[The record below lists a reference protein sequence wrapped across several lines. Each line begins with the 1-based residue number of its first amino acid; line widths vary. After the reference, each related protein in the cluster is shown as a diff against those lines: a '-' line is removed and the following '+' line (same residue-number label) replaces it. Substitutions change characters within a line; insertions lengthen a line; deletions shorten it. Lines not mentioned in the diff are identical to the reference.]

1 MKVRKYLMANVS
13 GRKDSKIPFLKTV
26 TGMSL
31 ISYAILLF
39 VFVFTIT
46 SVVSKTQQ
54 ISNAAESV
62 TEDLESMLT
71 NIRVFEVDMRILDN
85 DGFALAAMYDTLLYL
100 KDDSGQS
107 QVEFKID
114 EMNTCITEMSDAV
127 SSLETLFNNYRG
139 SAETVA
145 TAKETTKVLKDAY
158 TDYKKGYESVISAAK
173 TGDTSTIVG
182 VVYGDAATLLATMKE
197 QLDILNVESGKLAD
211 QMKDY
216 IAITSA
222 SAFVIINT
230 MMVVYLIVII
240 LCLIFNNKMIGKK
253 VKEISNEINNII
265 QDIKKNKGDLTAR
278 VQTKTSSELVYIK
291 DGFNEFIV
299 TLQDILGE
307 VKNGTESLKTSSGN
321 MTNQIALAR
330 DNITNT
336 SAALEELSAS
346 METVSSTASVIDNS
360 LSDVNNA
367 TESINTRVEDGATK
381 TKEIQTEANKIKNDA
396 QQKKNNTGN
405 KMKTLSGVLEQ
416 SVKDSEKVKQINEL
430 TNVILD
436 IASQT
441 NLLALNAS
449 IEAARAGEAGRGF
462 AVVAEEISTLAD
474 NSRETAGNIQNIS
487 NEVTTAVNSLA
498 DNAMQVLDF
507 INKTVLA
514 DYDEYVG
521 IGEKYEETAIY
532 INEMLEG
539 IDGQVQ
545 SLNSAMNEMS
555 SSVENITRSVQ
566 ESSEAISQ
574 SAENSQ
580 DIVYEIN
587 DISVAMDTNNDVT
600 RKLDEAT
607 HKFEKY

>member
-1 MKVRKYLMANVS
+1 MANDS

-26 TGMSL
+26 AGMSL
-31 ISYAILLF
+31 ISYVILLC

-46 SVVSKTQQ
+46 SVVNKTQK
-54 ISNAAESV
+54 ISNSARSV
-62 TEDLESMLT
+62 TEDLESLLT
-71 NIRVFEVDMRILDN
+71 DLRVFEVDMRILDN
-85 DGFALAAMYDTLLYL
+85 DGFALAAMYDTLLNL
-100 KDDSGQS
+100 KNDSGQS
-107 QVEFKID
+107 QVETKID
-114 EMNTCITEMSDAV
+114 EMNTCLTEMSDAV
-127 SSLETLFNNYRG
+127 SGLETVINDYKG

-145 TAKETTKVLKDAY
+145 TAKEATKVLKDAY
-158 TDYKKGYESVISAAK
+158 ADYKKEYESVVSAAK
-173 TGDTSTIVG
+173 TGDTLTIVG
-182 VVYGDAATLLATMKE
+182 VVYGDASTLLATMKG
-197 QLDILNVESGKLAD
+197 QLEILNEESGKLAD
-211 QMKDY
+211 KMKEH
-216 IAITSA
+216 IERTSD

-240 LCLIFNNKMIGKK
+240 LCLIFNHNMIGKK
-253 VKEISNEINNII
+253 VKEISNEINDII
-265 QDIKKNKGDLTAR
+265 QNIKKNKGDLTAR
-278 VQTKTSSELVYIK
+278 VQTKTSSELIHIK
-291 DGFNEFIV
+291 DGFNDFIE
-299 TLQDILGE
+299 TLQVILGE
-307 VKNGTESLKTSSGN
+307 VKNGTESLKDSSEN

-346 METVSSTASVIDNS
+346 METVSQTASIIDNR
-360 LSDVNNA
+360 LSDVNRA
-367 TESINTRVEDGATK
+367 TGNINSQIESGTSK
-381 TKEIQTEANKIKNDA
+381 TKEIQSEANNIKNDA

-405 KMKTLSGVLEQ
+405 KMKTLSSVLEE

-507 INKTVLA
+507 INTTVLA
-514 DYDEYVG
+514 DYDGYVG
-521 IGEKYEETAIY
+521 IGEKYEETASY
-532 INEMLEG
+532 INEMLSD

-545 SLNSAMNEMS
+545 DLNTAMHEMS
-555 SSVENITRSVQ
+555 SSVENITKSVQ

-587 DISVAMDTNNDVT
+587 DISSAMDTNNEVT
-600 RKLDEAT
+600 RTLDKT
-607 HKFEKY
+607 TQKFEKY

>member
-1 MKVRKYLMANVS
+1 MANVS
-13 GRKDSKIPFLKTV
+13 GKKESKIPFLKTV

-31 ISYAILLF
+31 ISYAILLC

-46 SVVSKTQQ
+46 SVVAKTKR
-54 ISNAAESV
+54 ISNAARNV
-62 TEDLESMLT
+62 TENLESMLT
-71 NIRVFEVDMRILDN
+71 DLRVFEVDVRILDN
-85 DGFALAAMYDTLLYL
+85 DGFALASMYDTLLNL
-100 KDDSGQS
+100 KNDSGQS
-107 QVEFKID
+107 QVETKID
-114 EMNTCITEMSDAV
+114 EMNTCLTEMSDAV
-127 SSLETLFNNYRG
+127 SGLETVINGYRG
-139 SAETVA
+139 RAETAA
-145 TAKETTKVLKDAY
+145 TAKEATKVLKDAY
-158 TDYKKGYESVISAAK
+158 ADYKKEYESVVSAAK
-173 TGDTSTIVG
+173 TGDKSTIKG
-182 VVYGDAATLLATMKE
+182 VVYGDAVTLLVTMKE
-197 QLDILNVESGKLAD
+197 QLDIINEESVKLAD
-211 QMKDY
+211 EMKEFID
-216 IAITSA
+216 ITAS
-222 SAFVIINT
+222 SAFSIINIM
-230 MMVVYLIVII
+230 MMVYLVVII
-240 LCLIFNNKMIGKK
+240 LCLIFNNNVVGKK

-307 VKNGTESLKTSSGN
+307 VKNGTESLKTSSAN
-321 MTNQIALAR
+321 MTSQIALAR

-346 METVSSTASVIDNS
+346 METVSSTASMIDNS
-360 LSDVNNA
+360 LSDVNVA
-367 TESINTRVEDGATK
+367 TESINTKVEDGSSK

>member
-1 MKVRKYLMANVS
+1 MANVS
-13 GRKDSKIPFLKTV
+13 GGKDSKIPFLKTV
-26 TGMSL
+26 AGMSV

-54 ISNAAESV
+54 ISNSAKSI

-71 NIRVFEVDMRILDN
+71 DLRVFEVDMRILDN

-107 QVEFKID
+107 QVEFKIN
-114 EMNTCITEMSDAV
+114 EMNTCLTEMSDAV
-127 SSLETLFNNYRG
+127 SGLETVINDYKG
-139 SAETVA
+139 SAETAA
-145 TAKETTKVLKDAY
+145 TAKEATKVLKDTYA
-158 TDYKKGYESVISAAK
+158 DYKKEYESVVSAAK
-173 TGDTSTIVG
+173 TGDTLTIVG
-182 VVYGDAATLLATMKE
+182 VVYGDASTLLATMKE
-197 QLDILNVESGKLAD
+197 QLEILNEESVKLAD
-211 QMKDY
+211 QMKEY
-216 IAITSA
+216 IEKTSA

-240 LCLIFNNKMIGKK
+240 LCLIFNHNMVGKK
-253 VKEISNEINNII
+253 VKEISNEINDII
-265 QDIKKNKGDLTAR
+265 QDIKNNKGDLTAR

-321 MTNQIALAR
+321 MTSQIALAR

-346 METVSSTASVIDNS
+346 METVSSTASIIDNS
-360 LSDVNNA
+360 LSDVNVA
-367 TESINTRVEDGATK
+367 TESINTRVEDGTSK

>member
-1 MKVRKYLMANVS
+1 
-13 GRKDSKIPFLKTV
+13 
-26 TGMSL
+26 
-31 ISYAILLF
+31 
-39 VFVFTIT
+39 
-46 SVVSKTQQ
+46 
-54 ISNAAESV
+54 
-62 TEDLESMLT
+62 
-71 NIRVFEVDMRILDN
+71 
-85 DGFALAAMYDTLLYL
+85 
-100 KDDSGQS
+100 
-107 QVEFKID
+107 
-114 EMNTCITEMSDAV
+114 
-127 SSLETLFNNYRG
+127 
-139 SAETVA
+139 
-145 TAKETTKVLKDAY
+145 
-158 TDYKKGYESVISAAK
+158 
-173 TGDTSTIVG
+173 
-182 VVYGDAATLLATMKE
+182 MKE
-197 QLDILNVESGKLAD
+197 QLDIINVESIKLAD
-211 QMKDY
+211 QMKHY
-216 IAITSA
+216 IARCSS
-222 SAFVIINT
+222 SAFAIINV
-230 MMVVYLIVII
+230 MMMVYLIVII
-240 LCLIFNNKMIGKK
+240 LCLIFNNNVVGKK

-265 QDIKKNKGDLTAR
+265 QNIKNNKGDLTAR

-321 MTNQIALAR
+321 MTSQIALAR

-346 METVSSTASVIDNS
+346 METVSSTASIIDSS
-360 LSDVNNA
+360 LSDVNIA
-367 TESINTRVEDGATK
+367 TESINTKVEDGASK

-405 KMKTLSGVLEQ
+405 KMKTLSSVLEQ

-566 ESSEAISQ
+566 EASEAISQ
-574 SAENSQ
+574 SADNSQ

-587 DISVAMDTNNDVT
+587 DISVAMDTNNEVT
-600 RKLDEAT
+600 NKLDDST
-607 HKFEKY
+607 KKFTTF

>member
-26 TGMSL
+26 TGMSM
-31 ISYAILLF
+31 ISYAILLC

-46 SVVSKTQQ
+46 SVVAKTKR
-54 ISNAAESV
+54 ISNAARNV
-62 TEDLESMLT
+62 TENLESMLT
-71 NIRVFEVDMRILDN
+71 DLRVFEVDVRILDN
-85 DGFALAAMYDTLLYL
+85 DGFALAAMYDTLLFL

-107 QVEFKID
+107 LVDSYID
-114 EMNTCITEMSDAV
+114 EMNTCLTEMSDAV
-127 SSLETLFNNYRG
+127 SGLETVINGYQGR
-139 SAETVA
+139 AETVA
-145 TAKETTKVLKDAY
+145 TAKEATKVLKDVYA
-158 TDYKKGYESVISAAK
+158 DYKKEYESVVSAAK
-173 TGDTSTIVG
+173 TGDKSTIKG
-182 VVYGDAATLLATMKE
+182 VVYGDASTLLATIKE
-197 QLDILNVESGKLAD
+197 QLEILNEESGKIAD
-211 QMKDY
+211 EMKEFID
-216 IAITSA
+216 ITAS
-222 SAFVIINT
+222 SAFSIINI
-230 MMVVYLIVII
+230 MMMVYLIVII
-240 LCLIFNNKMIGKK
+240 LCLIFNNNMIGKK

-265 QDIKKNKGDLTAR
+265 QDIKNNKGDLTAR

-321 MTNQIALAR
+321 MTSQIALAR

-346 METVSSTASVIDNS
+346 METVSSTASIIDSS
-360 LSDVNNA
+360 LSDVNVA
-367 TESINTRVEDGATK
+367 TESINTKVEDGSTK
-381 TKEIQTEANKIKNDA
+381 TKEIQTEANKIKNEA

>member
-1 MKVRKYLMANVS
+1 MKARNLFMANS
-13 GRKDSKIPFLKTV
+13 NGGKGHKIPFLKTV
-26 TGMSL
+26 AGMSV
-31 ISYAILLF
+31 ISYALLLI
-39 VFVFTIT
+39 VFLVTIG
-46 SVVSKTQQ
+46 SVITKTKD
-54 ISNAAESV
+54 ITKSADN
-62 TEDLESMLT
+62 TTKDLNKLLT
-71 NIRVFEVDMRILDN
+71 DLRVFEVDMRIIDN
-85 DGFALAAMYDTLLYL
+85 DGFALASMYDTLLFL
-100 KDDSGQS
+100 KDDSGTN
-107 QVEFKID
+107 QVDQK
-114 EMNTCITEMSDAV
+114 ITEMKTCVSEMTSAV
-127 SSLETLFNNYRG
+127 AELE
-139 SAETVA
+139 E
-145 TAKETTKVLKDAY
+145 VL
-158 TDYKKGYESVISAAK
+158 TDYKGDKDDAATALEAVEVLKETYADYKTEYESVITAAG
-173 TGDTSTIVG
+173 TGDTTTIIG
-182 VVYGDAATLLATMKE
+182 VVYGNASTYLATMKA
-197 QLDILNVESGKLAD
+197 QL
-211 QMKDY
+211 
-216 IAITSA
+216 
-222 SAFVIINT
+222 VIINDEVAT
-230 MMVVYLIVII
+230 LSEKMTEYIQTTSDDAMMVINIMTVIYVLVII
-240 LCLIFNNKMIGKK
+240 FCLWFNYQQIGKK
-253 VKEISNEINNII
+253 VNQISSEINVII
-265 QDIKKNKGDLTAR
+265 QNIKKNKGDLTAR
-278 VQTKTSSELVYIK
+278 VETKTSSELIHIK
-291 DGFNEFIV
+291 DGFNEFTE

-307 VKNGTESLKTSSGN
+307 VKNGTESLKDSSEN

-346 METVSSTASVIDNS
+346 METVSQTASIIDNR
-360 LSDVNNA
+360 LSDVNRA
-367 TESINTRVEDGATK
+367 TGNINSQIEDGTSK
-381 TKEIQTEANKIKNDA
+381 TKEIQSEANNIKNDA

-405 KMKTLSGVLEQ
+405 KMKTLSSVLEE

-507 INKTVLA
+507 INTTVLA
-514 DYDEYVG
+514 DYDGYVG
-521 IGEKYEETAIY
+521 IGEKYEETASY
-532 INEMLEG
+532 INEMLSD

-545 SLNSAMNEMS
+545 DLNTAMHEMS

-587 DISVAMDTNNDVT
+587 DISAAMDTNNEVT
-600 RKLDEAT
+600 RNLDKTT

>member
-1 MKVRKYLMANVS
+1 MKVRNYLMANVS
-13 GRKDSKIPFLKTV
+13 GGKDSKIPFLKTV
-26 TGMSL
+26 AGMSV

-54 ISNAAESV
+54 ISNSARSI
-62 TEDLESMLT
+62 TDDLDSLLT
-71 NIRVFEVDMRILDN
+71 DLRVFEVDMRILDN
-85 DGFALAAMYDTLLYL
+85 DGFALAAMYDTLLIL
-100 KDDSGQS
+100 KNDSGQS
-107 QVEFKID
+107 QVETKID
-114 EMNTCITEMSDAV
+114 EMNTCLTEMSDAV
-127 SSLETLFNNYRG
+127 SGLETVINDYKG
-139 SAETVA
+139 SAETTA
-145 TAKETTKVLKDAY
+145 TAKEATKVLKDTYA
-158 TDYKKGYESVISAAK
+158 DYKKEYESVVSAAK
-173 TGDTSTIVG
+173 TGDTLTIVG
-182 VVYGDAATLLATMKE
+182 VVYGDASTLLATMKE
-197 QLDILNVESGKLAD
+197 QLEILNEESVKLAD
-211 QMKDY
+211 QMKEY
-216 IAITSA
+216 IEKTSA

-240 LCLIFNNKMIGKK
+240 LCLIFNHNMVGKK
-253 VKEISNEINNII
+253 VKEISNEINDII
-265 QDIKKNKGDLTAR
+265 QDIKNNKGDLTAR

-321 MTNQIALAR
+321 MTSQIALAR

-346 METVSSTASVIDNS
+346 METVSSTASIIDNS
-360 LSDVNNA
+360 LSDVNVA
-367 TESINTRVEDGATK
+367 TESINTRVEDGTSK

-587 DISVAMDTNNDVT
+587 DISVAMDTNNEVT

>member
-1 MKVRKYLMANVS
+1 MANVS
-13 GRKDSKIPFLKTV
+13 GKKESKIPFLKTV
-26 TGMSL
+26 TGMSM
-31 ISYAILLF
+31 ISYAILLC

-46 SVVSKTQQ
+46 SVVDKTKR
-54 ISNAAESV
+54 ITDAAESV
-62 TEDLESMLT
+62 SEDLESMLT
-71 NIRVFEVDMRILDN
+71 NLRVFEVDMRILDN
-85 DGFALAAMYDTLLYL
+85 DGFALASMYDILLNL

-107 QVEFKID
+107 NVDSKID
-114 EMNTCITEMSDAV
+114 EMNTCLTEMSDAV

-139 SAETVA
+139 TPETVA
-145 TAKETTKVLKDAY
+145 TAKESSKVLKDAY
-158 TDYKKGYESVISAAK
+158 TDLKKEYESAISAAK
-173 TGDTSTIVG
+173 TGDKSTIKG
-182 VVYGDAATLLATMKE
+182 VVYGDAVTLLATMKE
-197 QLDILNVESGKLAD
+197 QLDIINVESIKLAD
-211 QMKDY
+211 QMKHY
-216 IAITSA
+216 IAICSS
-222 SAFVIINT
+222 SAFAIINV
-230 MMVVYLIVII
+230 MMMVYLIVII
-240 LCLIFNNKMIGKK
+240 LCLIFNNNVVGKK

-265 QDIKKNKGDLTAR
+265 QNIKNNKGDLTAR

-321 MTNQIALAR
+321 MTSQIALAR

-346 METVSSTASVIDNS
+346 METVSSTASIIDSS
-360 LSDVNNA
+360 LSDVNIA
-367 TESINTRVEDGATK
+367 TESINTKVEDGASK

-405 KMKTLSGVLEQ
+405 KMKTLSSVLEQ

-566 ESSEAISQ
+566 EASEAISQ
-574 SAENSQ
+574 SADNSQ

-587 DISVAMDTNNDVT
+587 DISVAMDTNNEVT
-600 RKLDEAT
+600 NKLDDST
-607 HKFEKY
+607 KKFTTF

>member
-13 GRKDSKIPFLKTV
+13 ERKDSKIPFLKTV

-31 ISYAILLF
+31 ISYVILLC

-71 NIRVFEVDMRILDN
+71 NLRVFEVDMRILDN

-127 SSLETLFNNYRG
+127 SSLETLFNNYKG
-139 SAETVA
+139 TAETVA

-158 TDYKKGYESVISAAK
+158 TDYKKEYESVISAAK
-173 TGDTSTIVG
+173 TGDTLTIAG

-211 QMKDY
+211 QMKSY
-216 IAITSA
+216 IDITSD

-240 LCLIFNNKMIGKK
+240 LCLIVNNNMIGKK
-253 VKEISNEINNII
+253 VKEISNEISSII
-265 QDIKKNKGDLTAR
+265 QDIKNNKGDLTAR

-321 MTNQIALAR
+321 MTSQIALAR

-346 METVSSTASVIDNS
+346 METVSSTASIIDSS
-360 LSDVNNA
+360 LSDVNIA
-367 TESINTRVEDGATK
+367 TESINTKVEDGATK